1 MTWIPQFHLST
12 ALVMIVMTGV
22 MMALNLRPNATRTLK
37 NEQIFCGRRE
47 LIEQVAFPNSFFRGP
62 MTIQYIDHGW
72 PLMWRRDM
80 NWTVESEAHQIKNGS
95 DQSIENDALVIDIGI
110 ALFCVISTGF
120 FFERYFAKLY
130 QVKR

>member
-1 MTWIPQFHLST
+1 
-12 ALVMIVMTGV
+12 
-22 MMALNLRPNATRTLK
+22 
-37 NEQIFCGRRE
+37 
-47 LIEQVAFPNSFFRGP
+47 
-62 MTIQYIDHGW
+62 
-72 PLMWRRDM
+72 M